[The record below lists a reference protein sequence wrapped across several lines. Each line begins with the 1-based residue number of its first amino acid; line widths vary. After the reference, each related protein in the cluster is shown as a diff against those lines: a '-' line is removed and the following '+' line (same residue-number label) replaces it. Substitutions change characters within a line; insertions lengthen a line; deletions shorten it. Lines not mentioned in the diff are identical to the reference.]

1 MTTGQLDRIMNLVA
15 ASIYWVIVAL
25 WVTVLVTVL
34 LSYFKNPR
42 AFGTTRLLLCVLA
55 IDTFRNIF
63 ENVYFGLYFG
73 GMYGLFPHVFVAV
86 LGQSVLLIVP
96 KILNVLAG
104 CVVLGLLL
112 MRWLPMAISERE
124 TASRYADYLE
134 DLATTDPL
142 TKLYNRRHFE
152 TAARA
157 ELARFQRYFHPL
169 SILILDVDHFKSI
182 NDRFGHAAGDT
193 VLTAIA
199 DACRSVKRATDIA
212 ARIGGEEFA
221 ILLPETAEEAARS
234 FAERLRHEISE
245 SAPIIEGE
253 KLALTASVGVAMATR
268 HTTRAAALLR
278 SADEA
283 LYQAKRTGR
292 DRVCV
297 ATQDVDSEL
306 AAAQ

>member
-1 MTTGQLDRIMNLVA
+1 MNFAA

-34 LSYFKNPR
+34 VAYVKNPR

-73 GMYGLFPHVFVAV
+73 GLYGLFPHDVLTV
-86 LGQSVLLIVP
+86 LGQPLLLIVP

-112 MRWLPMAISERE
+112 LRWLPMAINERE
-124 TASRYADYLE
+124 LAAQYAGHLE
-134 DLATTDPL
+134 DLATTDAL

-152 TAARA
+152 SAARA
-157 ELARFQRYFHPL
+157 ELARFQRYFRPL
-169 SILILDVDHFKSI
+169 SILILDVDHFKSV
-182 NDRFGHAAGDT
+182 NDRFGHAVGDT
-193 VLTAIA
+193 VLIGVA
-199 DACRSVKRATDIA
+199 DACRSIKRASDIA

-221 ILLPETAEEAARS
+221 ILLPETNEEAARS
-234 FAERLRHEISE
+234 FAERLRKEITE
-245 SAPIIEGE
+245 CAPIVQGE
-253 KLALTASVGVAMATR
+253 KLALTASVGVAIATR
-268 HTTRAAALLR
+268 HTTRVNALLQA
-278 SADEA
+278 ADEA

-292 DRVCV
+292 NRVCV
-297 ATQDVDSEL
+297 ATQNADMDM

>member
-1 MTTGQLDRIMNLVA
+1 MNFAA

-34 LSYFKNPR
+34 VAYVKNPR

-73 GMYGLFPHVFVAV
+73 GLYGLFPHDVLTV
-86 LGQSVLLIVP
+86 LGQPLLLIVP

-112 MRWLPMAISERE
+112 LRWLPMAINERE
-124 TASRYADYLE
+124 LAAQYAGHLE
-134 DLATTDPL
+134 DLATTDAL

-152 TAARA
+152 SAARA
-157 ELARFQRYFHPL
+157 ELARFQRYFRPL
-169 SILILDVDHFKSI
+169 SILILDVDHFKSV
-182 NDRFGHAAGDT
+182 NDRFGHAVGDT
-193 VLTAIA
+193 VLIGVA
-199 DACRSVKRATDIA
+199 DACRSIKRASDIA

-221 ILLPETAEEAARS
+221 ILLPETNEEAARS
-234 FAERLRHEISE
+234 FAERLRREITE
-245 SAPIIEGE
+245 CAPIVQGE
-253 KLALTASVGVAMATR
+253 KLALTASVGVAIATR
-268 HTTRAAALLR
+268 YTTRVNALLQA
-278 SADEA
+278 ADEA

-292 DRVCV
+292 NRICI
-297 ATQDVDSEL
+297 ATQNADMDM

>member
-1 MTTGQLDRIMNLVA
+1 MNFAA

-34 LSYFKNPR
+34 VAYVKNPR

-73 GMYGLFPHVFVAV
+73 GLYGLFPHDVLTV
-86 LGQSVLLIVP
+86 LGQPLLLIVP

-112 MRWLPMAISERE
+112 LRWLPMAINERE
-124 TASRYADYLE
+124 LAAQYTGHLE
-134 DLATTDPL
+134 DLATTDAL

-152 TAARA
+152 SAARA
-157 ELARFQRYFHPL
+157 ELARFQRYFRPL
-169 SILILDVDHFKSI
+169 SILILDVDHFKGV
-182 NDRFGHAAGDT
+182 NDRFGHAVGDT
-193 VLTAIA
+193 VLIGVA
-199 DACRSVKRATDIA
+199 DACRSIKRASDIA

-221 ILLPETAEEAARS
+221 ILLPETNEEAARS
-234 FAERLRHEISE
+234 FAERLRKEITE
-245 SAPIIEGE
+245 CAPIVQGE
-253 KLALTASVGVAMATR
+253 KLALTVSVGVAIATR
-268 HTTRAAALLR
+268 YTTRVNALLQV
-278 SADEA
+278 ADEA

-292 DRVCV
+292 NRVCV
-297 ATQDVDSEL
+297 ATQNADMDM

>member
-1 MTTGQLDRIMNLVA
+1 MNLAA

-34 LSYFKNPR
+34 ASYFKNPQ

-73 GMYGLFPHVFVAV
+73 GLYGLFPPVVVTV

-96 KILNVLAG
+96 KVLNVLAG

-112 MRWLPMAISERE
+112 TRWLPMAIAERDLA
-124 TASRYADYLE
+124 TRYVDHLE
-134 DLATTDPL
+134 GLATTDPL

-157 ELARFQRYFHPL
+157 ELARFQRYFRPL

-199 DACRSVKRATDIA
+199 DACRSIKRATDIA

-221 ILLPETAEEAARS
+221 MLLPETNEEAALS
-234 FAERLRHEISE
+234 FAERLRQEISE
-245 SAPIIEGE
+245 CAPIIRGE

-268 HTTRAAALLR
+268 HTTRAGALLQA
-278 SADEA
+278 ADEA

-292 DRVCV
+292 NRVCV
-297 ATQDVDSEL
+297 ATQDAEL
-306 AAAQ
+306 EMAAVQ

>member
-1 MTTGQLDRIMNLVA
+1 MNVAA
-15 ASIYWVIVAL
+15 ASIYWVIVVL

-34 LSYFKNPR
+34 VSYVKNPR

-73 GMYGLFPHVFVAV
+73 GLYGLFPHDVLTV
-86 LGQSVLLIVP
+86 LGQPLLLIVP

-112 MRWLPMAISERE
+112 LRWLPMAINERE
-124 TASRYADYLE
+124 LAAQYTGHLE
-134 DLATTDPL
+134 DLATTDAL

-152 TAARA
+152 SAARA
-157 ELARFQRYFHPL
+157 ELARFQRYFRPL
-169 SILILDVDHFKSI
+169 SILILDVDHFKGV
-182 NDRFGHAAGDT
+182 NDRFGHAVGDT
-193 VLTAIA
+193 VLIGVA
-199 DACRSVKRATDIA
+199 DACRSIKRASDIA

-221 ILLPETAEEAARS
+221 ILLPETNEEAARS
-234 FAERLRHEISE
+234 FAERLRKEVTE
-245 SAPIIEGE
+245 CAPIVQGE
-253 KLALTASVGVAMATR
+253 KLALTVSVGVAIATR
-268 HTTRAAALLR
+268 YTTRVNALLQA
-278 SADEA
+278 ADEA

-292 DRVCV
+292 NRVCV
-297 ATQDVDSEL
+297 ATQNADMDM

>member
-1 MTTGQLDRIMNLVA
+1 MNIAA

-34 LSYFKNPR
+34 VAYFKNPR

-63 ENVYFGLYFG
+63 ENVYFGVYFG
-73 GMYGLFPHVFVAV
+73 GMYGLFPHVVVTV
-86 LGQSVLLIVP
+86 LGQSMLLIVP
-96 KILNVLAG
+96 KILNILAG

-124 TASRYADYLE
+124 VATRYADHLE
-134 DLATTDPL
+134 GLATTDPL

-157 ELARFQRYFHPL
+157 ELARFQRYFRPL

-182 NDRFGHAAGDT
+182 NDRFGHATGDT

-199 DACRSVKRATDIA
+199 DSCRSIKRATDIA

-221 ILLPETAEEAARS
+221 ILLPETNEEAARL

-245 SAPIIEGE
+245 SAPIIHGE

-268 HTTRAAALLR
+268 HTTRIGVLLQ

-292 DRVCV
+292 NRVCV
-297 ATQDVDSEL
+297 AAPNADIEM

>member
-1 MTTGQLDRIMNLVA
+1 MNLAA

-34 LSYFKNPR
+34 IAYVKNPI

-73 GMYGLFPHVFVAV
+73 GLYGLFSHDVVTV
-86 LGQSVLLIVP
+86 LGQPLLLIVP

-112 MRWLPMAISERE
+112 LRWLPMAINERE
-124 TASRYADYLE
+124 LAAQYTGHLE
-134 DLATTDPL
+134 DLATTDAL

-152 TAARA
+152 SAARA
-157 ELARFQRYFHPL
+157 ELARFQRYFRPL
-169 SILILDVDHFKSI
+169 SILILDVDHFKGV
-182 NDRFGHAAGDT
+182 NDRFGHAVGDT
-193 VLTAIA
+193 VLIGVA
-199 DACRSVKRATDIA
+199 DACRSIKRASDIS

-221 ILLPETAEEAARS
+221 ILLPETNEEAARS
-234 FAERLRHEISE
+234 FAERLRKEVTE
-245 SAPIIEGE
+245 CAPIVQGE
-253 KLALTASVGVAMATR
+253 KLALTVSVGVAIATR
-268 HTTRAAALLR
+268 YTTRVNALLQA
-278 SADEA
+278 ADEA

-292 DRVCV
+292 NRVCV
-297 ATQDVDSEL
+297 ATQNADMDM

>member
-1 MTTGQLDRIMNLVA
+1 MNVAA

-34 LSYFKNPR
+34 VSYVKNPR

-63 ENVYFGLYFG
+63 ENIYFGVYFG
-73 GMYGLFPHVFVAV
+73 GMYGLFPHVVVTV
-86 LGQSVLLIVP
+86 LGRSGLLILP
-96 KILNVLAG
+96 KLLNILAG

-112 MRWLPMAISERE
+112 LRWLPMAVTERE
-124 TASRYADYLE
+124 VATRYADHLE
-134 DLATTDPL
+134 GLATTDPL

-157 ELARFQRYFHPL
+157 ELARFQRYFRPL
-169 SILILDVDHFKSI
+169 AILILDVDHFKSI
-182 NDRFGHAAGDT
+182 NDRFGHSVGDT
-193 VLTAIA
+193 VLTNIA
-199 DACRSVKRATDIA
+199 DACRSIKRASDIA

-221 ILLPETAEEAARS
+221 MLLPETNAEAARS

-245 SAPIIEGE
+245 CAPIVQGE
-253 KLALTASVGVAMATR
+253 KLALTVSVGVAVASR
-268 HTTRAAALLR
+268 HTTRVTTLLQ

-292 DRVCV
+292 NRVCIAAQNADIAV
-297 ATQDVDSEL
+297 AATQ
-306 AAAQ
+306 

>member
-1 MTTGQLDRIMNLVA
+1 MNVAA
-15 ASIYWVIVAL
+15 ASIYWVIVVL

-34 LSYFKNPR
+34 FSYVKNPR

-63 ENVYFGLYFG
+63 ENVYFGVYFG
-73 GMYGLFPHVFVAV
+73 GMYGLFPHVVVTV
-86 LGQSVLLIVP
+86 LGQSMFLIVP
-96 KILNVLAG
+96 KILNILAG

-112 MRWLPMAISERE
+112 MRWLPMAVSER
-124 TASRYADYLE
+124 
-134 DLATTDPL
+134 DLATQYADHLEGLAITDPL
-142 TKLYNRRHFE
+142 TRLYNRRHFE

-157 ELARFQRYFHPL
+157 ELARFQRYFRPL
-169 SILILDVDHFKSI
+169 SMLILDVDHFKSI
-182 NDRFGHAAGDT
+182 NDRFGHAAGDI
-193 VLTAIA
+193 VLSTIA
-199 DACRSVKRATDIA
+199 DACRSIKRASDIA

-221 ILLPETAEEAARS
+221 ILLPETNAEAARV
-234 FAERLRHEISE
+234 FAERLRREISE
-245 SAPIIEGE
+245 CAPIIQGE
-253 KLALTASVGVAMATR
+253 KLALTASVGVAAATR
-268 HTTRAAALLR
+268 HTTRVSALLQ

-297 ATQDVDSEL
+297 ATAKTDTEL

>member
-1 MTTGQLDRIMNLVA
+1 MNVVA

-34 LSYFKNPR
+34 ISYVKNPR

-73 GMYGLFPHVFVAV
+73 GIYGLFPHVVVTV
-86 LGQSVLLIVP
+86 LGHSELLIVP

-104 CVVLGLLL
+104 CVVLSLLL
-112 MRWLPMAISERE
+112 LRWLPMAISERE
-124 TASRYADYLE
+124 VATQYADHLE
-134 DLATTDPL
+134 GLATTDAL

-152 TAARA
+152 TTARA
-157 ELARFQRYFHPL
+157 ELARFQRYFRPL
-169 SILILDVDHFKSI
+169 AILILDVDHFKSV
-182 NDRFGHAAGDT
+182 NDRFGHAVGDT

-199 DACRSVKRATDIA
+199 DACRSMKRASDIA

-221 ILLPETAEEAARS
+221 ILLPETNEEAARS

-245 SAPIIEGE
+245 CGPIVQGE
-253 KLALTASVGVAMATR
+253 KLALTASVGVAVASR
-268 HTTRAAALLR
+268 HTTRVAALLR
-278 SADEA
+278 AADEA

-292 DRVCV
+292 NRVCV
-297 ATQDVDSEL
+297 AVPNANIEV

>member
-1 MTTGQLDRIMNLVA
+1 MNLAA

-34 LSYFKNPR
+34 IAYVKNPS

-73 GMYGLFPHVFVAV
+73 GLYGIFPHDVVPV
-86 LGQSVLLIVP
+86 LGQPLLLIVP

-112 MRWLPMAISERE
+112 LRWLPMAINERE
-124 TASRYADYLE
+124 LAAQYTDHLE
-134 DLATTDPL
+134 DLATTDAL

-152 TAARA
+152 SAARA
-157 ELARFQRYFHPL
+157 ELARFQRYFRPL
-169 SILILDVDHFKSI
+169 SILILDVDHFKSV
-182 NDRFGHAAGDT
+182 NDRFGHAVGDT
-193 VLTAIA
+193 VLIGVA
-199 DACRSVKRATDIA
+199 DACRSIKRASDIA

-221 ILLPETAEEAARS
+221 ILLPETNEEAARS
-234 FAERLRHEISE
+234 FAERLRREITE
-245 SAPIIEGE
+245 CAPIVQGE
-253 KLALTASVGVAMATR
+253 KLALTASVGVAIATR
-268 HTTRAAALLR
+268 YTTRVNALLQA
-278 SADEA
+278 ADEA

-292 DRVCV
+292 NRICV
-297 ATQDVDSEL
+297 ATQNADMDM

>member
-1 MTTGQLDRIMNLVA
+1 MNLAA

-34 LSYFKNPR
+34 IAYVRNPR

-73 GMYGLFPHVFVAV
+73 GLYGLFPHDVVTV
-86 LGQSVLLIVP
+86 LGQPLLLIVP

-112 MRWLPMAISERE
+112 LRWLPMATNERDL
-124 TASRYADYLE
+124 AAQYADHLE
-134 DLATTDPL
+134 DLATTDAL

-152 TAARA
+152 SAARA
-157 ELARFQRYFHPL
+157 ELARFQRYFRPL
-169 SILILDVDHFKSI
+169 SILILDVDHFKSV
-182 NDRFGHAAGDT
+182 NDRFGHAVGDT
-193 VLTAIA
+193 VLSAVA
-199 DACRSVKRATDIA
+199 DACRSIKRASDIA

-221 ILLPETAEEAARS
+221 ILLPETNEEAARS
-234 FAERLRHEISE
+234 FAERLRKEITE
-245 SAPIIEGE
+245 CAPIIQGE
-253 KLALTASVGVAMATR
+253 KLALTASVGVSIATR
-268 HTTRAAALLR
+268 YTTRVNALVQA
-278 SADEA
+278 ADEA

-292 DRVCV
+292 NRVCV
-297 ATQDVDSEL
+297 ATQNADMDM

>member
-1 MTTGQLDRIMNLVA
+1 MNVAA

-34 LSYFKNPR
+34 VSYFKNPQ

-73 GMYGLFPHVFVAV
+73 GIYGLFPQVVVTV
-86 LGQSVLLIVP
+86 LGHSQLLIVP

-112 MRWLPMAISERE
+112 LRWLPMAISERE
-124 TASRYADYLE
+124 VATQYADHLE
-134 DLATTDPL
+134 GLATTDAL
-142 TKLYNRRHFE
+142 TRLYNRRHFE

-157 ELARFQRYFHPL
+157 ELARFQRYFRPL
-169 SILILDVDHFKSI
+169 AILILDVDHFKSV
-182 NDRFGHAAGDT
+182 NDRFGHAVGDT

-199 DACRSVKRATDIA
+199 DACRSIKRASDVA

-221 ILLPETAEEAARS
+221 ILLPETNEQAAWS

-245 SAPIIEGE
+245 CAPIVQGE
-253 KLALTASVGVAMATR
+253 KLALTASVGLAVASR
-268 HTTRAAALLR
+268 HTTRVTALLQA
-278 SADEA
+278 ADEA

-292 DRVCV
+292 NRVCV
-297 ATQDVDSEL
+297 ATPNADIEV

>member
-1 MTTGQLDRIMNLVA
+1 MTIGLLDRIMNLVA

-34 LSYFKNPR
+34 VSYFKNPR

-73 GMYGLFPHVFVAV
+73 GMYGLFPHVVVTV

-96 KILNVLAG
+96 KILNILAG

-124 TASRYADYLE
+124 MATRYADYLE

-142 TKLYNRRHFE
+142 TKLYNRRHLE

-157 ELARFQRYFHPL
+157 ELARFQKYFRQL
-169 SILILDVDHFKSI
+169 SFRRKAIDGAPRDYHFPALRCMSL
-182 NDRFGHAAGDT
+182 T
-193 VLTAIA
+193 V
-199 DACRSVKRATDIA
+199 
-212 ARIGGEEFA
+212 
-221 ILLPETAEEAARS
+221 
-234 FAERLRHEISE
+234 
-245 SAPIIEGE
+245 
-253 KLALTASVGVAMATR
+253 
-268 HTTRAAALLR
+268 
-278 SADEA
+278 
-283 LYQAKRTGR
+283 
-292 DRVCV
+292 
-297 ATQDVDSEL
+297 
-306 AAAQ
+306 